1 MKGTLNKKSLLVI
14 PILVCF
20 LISGTSSIYANTM
33 KHEFTSS
40 SEQTIVYDDYQTGQY
55 WSEDML
61 WAIDKGIISGYINAK
76 HPTTGQLGNW
86 LNPYGSLTEAQLL
99 TMLFRYAK
107 KEELETTEAT
117 NPNFWASVPYQ
128 IAKRYSLPTIGSLE
142 NTAPASAETTRGT
155 MARILA
161 TLYFERPVTIH
172 QAVQFMYDAGLSNGY
187 ADSTGNYPKTFH
199 SYSPEKVLNRA
210 QIVTFIKKYHD
221 FLATGKNLT
230 PKKEVVIGIAVDY
243 GRHTYGSLNQQE
255 FDAVISIVNEAIKNI
270 YEVELHSDYHE
281 YFAEYFNGERYAG
294 NIRDAIEPQD
304 RGLASAGARLGALSD
319 AGVLSDEMERAYRT
333 ALIAHSVLANTG
345 AQDPGDGLPDS
356 AYDALFRKQADCD
369 TDANIYSAVF
379 DAMGYNT
386 AIIAGNNH
394 ATVFVEVSGSWFRL
408 SGSTFE
414 KANFKASMA
423 NGYVKI
429 SPTNGDSINKDGTVT
444 RDNN

>member
-1 MKGTLNKKSLLVI
+1 MKRTQTKMRLQVI
-14 PILVCF
+14 PILLCS
-20 LISGTSSIYANTM
+20 LIGGTSSAYASTIN
-33 KHEFTSS
+33 HEFIAS

-76 HPTTGQLGNW
+76 HPTTSKQGNW

-107 KEELETTEAT
+107 KEELETTKAT

-128 IAKRYSLPTIGSLE
+128 IAKRYSLPSIGSLE

-172 QAVQFMYDAGLSNGY
+172 QSVQFMYDAGLSNGY
-187 ADSTGNYPKTFH
+187 ADSKGNYPKTFH

-230 PKKEVVIGIAVDY
+230 PKKEVVNGITVDY

-255 FDAVISIVNEAIKNI
+255 YDAVMGIVNEAIKNI
-270 YEVELHSDYHE
+270 YEVELHSDYPE
-281 YFAEYFNGERYAG
+281 YFAEYFNSERYTG
-294 NIRDAIEPQD
+294 NIRDAIEPRD

-333 ALIAHSVLANTG
+333 ALIAQDVKVNTG
-345 AQDPGDGLPDS
+345 ARDPKDGSPDS
-356 AYDALFRKQADCD
+356 AYDALFRELMDCD

-386 AIIAGNNH
+386 AILAGNNH
-394 ATVFVEVSGSWFRL
+394 ADFFVEVEGNWFRL
-408 SGSTFE
+408 SGTVFE
-414 KANFKASMA
+414 KANFKASMS
-423 NGYVKI
+423 NGYVYIK
-429 SPTNGDSINKDGTVT
+429 PTNGDTINKDGTIT
-444 RDNN
+444 RNND